1 MLCAVNFRMMKI
13 KIDAVNGISLPN
25 QLQIVKD
32 YINQERKDGEPIQ
45 TKKGTG
51 TKIESCGRR
60 YHVSCHKTNAMW
72 VFSIWWGV

>member
-1 MLCAVNFRMMKI
+1 M
-13 KIDAVNGISLPN
+13 KIDAVEGINILN

-32 YINQERKDGEPIQ
+32 YIERESVYKVPIR

-60 YHVSCHKTNAMW
+60 YHVSCHKTNTMW